1 MHNAESAR
9 ITDSAKRWHG
19 YEQIVQIW
27 ATVSL
32 YVLHVDIVQIGGDV
46 HQAAGSADTGCYGHF
61 RGGPVAPQIVSVARS
76 SPHPRRRGLHESR
89 GGPVPPPW
97 GSSGPSA
104 SGDRS

>member
-46 HQAAGSADTGCYGHF
+46 
-61 RGGPVAPQIVSVARS
+61 RIRRLVARIQAVTAIS
-76 SPHPRRRGLHESR
+76 GVGRSRRRL
-89 GGPVPPPW
+89 
-97 GSSGPSA
+97 
-104 SGDRS
+104 